1 MADQVSSD
9 VKLEIGHVLFIDIV
23 GYSKLLITDQ
33 SERLQKLKE
42 IVWGTEQFRQAQAE
56 GKLLRLPTGDGG
68 ALVFRN
74 HLEAPVLC
82 AMEISKELKRHPE
95 IQVRMGIHSGPVNE
109 ITDLNAQANIAG
121 AGINIAQRIM
131 DCGDARH
138 ILLSQHVADDLEQYP
153 RWRSLLHDLGE
164 CEVKHG
170 VRVHAVNLYTDE
182 LGNPSA
188 PEKFK
193 PVSVAVAAPAAK
205 GPPARRNSLITAG
218 VIIAALVIGGFLFWQ
233 PQQPK
238 TSPAVSA
245 IPEKSIAVL
254 PFENLSEDKSNAF
267 FADGVQ
273 DEILT
278 DLAKVADLKVI
289 SRTSVL
295 QYRDKAAR
303 NLREIAQQLGV
314 AHVLEGSVQRAA
326 SKIRI
331 NAQLIDARNDAHLW
345 AQTYDRDLADV
356 FAIQSEIAKTIAEQ
370 LQAKLSPKEEAVVE
384 AKPTKDM
391 VAYDLYLKASEID
404 RNRASSI
411 GTGGAEVSKQEVQ
424 FLEQAVSRDPAF
436 VPALCKLAGT
446 RLYLYWLN
454 DRSAPHVDLAK
465 KALDAAAR
473 LQPDAGEVHF
483 TRGLLYYRGSLDY
496 EPALAEFALA
506 QRNLPNDAS
515 IPFLIGMVERRQGR
529 WDEAIRHVERAIALD
544 PHNTQFISE
553 LATTYFILR
562 RYDEAAK
569 TLDNA
574 LAWKPLDFGMAF
586 LRAWVDKEWK
596 ADLVRWKAVVAGGAG
611 PPAAP
616 NDLISARLVLALL
629 ERNYRAAQEVLDTPG
644 LAEFDDNGFF
654 DPREWKEGVIARG
667 LGDNAR
673 ANAALLAARQRAAS
687 AAQESPDDARALIVL
702 GQIDAALGRR
712 EDAIREG
719 EHAVEL
725 LPASKDHINGGLIV
739 QKLARI
745 YAQTGDVNRA
755 VNFLEKVL
763 LLPNGLSYGTLKLEQ
778 DWDALRGDPRFE
790 KIVASLAPK
799 E

>member
-1 MADQVSSD
+1 MASTSSSD

-33 SERLQKLKE
+33 GERLQKLKE
-42 IVWGTEQFRQAQAE
+42 IVWATEQFRLAQAE

-68 ALVFRN
+68 ALVFRDN
-74 HLEAPVLC
+74 PEAPVLC

-95 IQVRMGIHSGPVNE
+95 LQVRMGIHSGPVNE

-121 AGINIAQRIM
+121 AGINIAQRVM
-131 DCGDARH
+131 DCGDAGH
-138 ILLSQHVADDLEQYP
+138 ILLSQHVAEDLEEYP
-153 RWRSLLHDLGE
+153 QWRSLLHELGE

-182 LGNPSA
+182 VGNSEV

-193 PVSVAVAAPAAK
+193 TASAAK
-205 GPPARRNSLITAG
+205 PPKRRNYLITAS
-218 VIIAALVIGGFLFWQ
+218 VLIAALVIGGFLFWQ
-233 PQQPK
+233 QKKPK
-238 TSPAVSA
+238 TSAVAAA

-254 PFENLSEDKSNAF
+254 PFENLSEEKQNEY

-278 DLAKVADLKVI
+278 DLAKIADLKVI

-384 AKPTKDM
+384 ARPTKDI
-391 VAYDLYLKASEID
+391 VAYDLYLRASEID

-411 GTGGAEVSKQEVQ
+411 GTGGAEGAKKEVQ
-424 FLEQAVSRDPAF
+424 LLEQAVTRDPAF
-436 VPALCKLAGT
+436 VPALCRLANT
-446 RLYLYWLN
+446 YLYLYWLN

-465 KALDAAAR
+465 KALETAAR
-473 LQPDAGEVHF
+473 LQPNAGEVHL

-506 QRNLPNDAS
+506 QRSLPNDAS
-515 IPFLIGMVERRQGR
+515 IPFLIGMVERRQGH
-529 WDEAIRHVERAIALD
+529 WDESIRHIEQAVRLD
-544 PHNTQFISE
+544 PHNIQLISE
-553 LATTYFILR
+553 LATTLFITR

-569 TLDNA
+569 TLDSA

-586 LRAWVDKEWK
+586 LRARVDKEWK
-596 ADLVRWKAVVAGGAG
+596 ADVGRWKGVIAGDAG
-611 PPAAP
+611 QPADP
-616 NDLISARLVLALL
+616 NDLISARLILALL
-629 ERNYRAAQEVLDTPG
+629 ERNYHAAQEALDTPG

-654 DPREWKEGVIARG
+654 IPREWIQGIIAHG
-667 LGDNAR
+667 LSDDAR
-673 ANAALLAARQRAAS
+673 ANSAFLAARQRAAS
-687 AAQESPDDARALIVL
+687 AAQQSPDDARALIVL
-702 GQIDAALGRR
+702 GQIDAALGRK

-725 LPASKDHINGGLIV
+725 LPPSKDALNGGLILNR
-739 QKLARI
+739 LARI

-755 VNFLEKVL
+755 VNFLGKL
-763 LLPNGLSYGTLKLEQ
+763 IPLPNGLGYGTLKLEE
-778 DWDALRGDPRFE
+778 DWDRLRGDPRFE
-790 KIVASLAPK
+790 KIVASQAPK
-799 E
+799 R